1 MQIKKKT
8 QYKVDKQQII
18 IIVKFINILYA
29 LQVLD
34 KNIRIWL
41 KVEALKL
48 NLLIAI
54 KIVNTLII

>member
-1 MQIKKKT
+1 VQIKKKT

-34 KNIRIWL
+34 KNIRI
-41 KVEALKL
+41 
-48 NLLIAI
+48 
-54 KIVNTLII
+54 